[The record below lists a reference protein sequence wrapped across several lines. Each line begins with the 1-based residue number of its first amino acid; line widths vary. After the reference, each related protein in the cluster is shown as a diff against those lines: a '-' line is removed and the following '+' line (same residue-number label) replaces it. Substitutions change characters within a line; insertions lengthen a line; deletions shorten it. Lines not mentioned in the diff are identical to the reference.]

1 MQVKF
6 CQFEIGSCIKVTL
19 LHGTA
24 VLSGIIGENS
34 EENMKSENTL
44 RKALA
49 RKGFKLVTTNSY
61 VQYGVR
67 IKKYAVADANNVI
80 VSGENMDL
88 SDVEEWLRK

>member
-1 MQVKF
+1 
-6 CQFEIGSCIKVTL
+6 
-19 LHGTA
+19 
-24 VLSGIIGENS
+24 
-34 EENMKSENTL
+34 MKSENTL

-49 RKGFKLVTTNSY
+49 RKGFKLVTINSY

-67 IKKYAVADANNVI
+67 TKKYAVADANNVI